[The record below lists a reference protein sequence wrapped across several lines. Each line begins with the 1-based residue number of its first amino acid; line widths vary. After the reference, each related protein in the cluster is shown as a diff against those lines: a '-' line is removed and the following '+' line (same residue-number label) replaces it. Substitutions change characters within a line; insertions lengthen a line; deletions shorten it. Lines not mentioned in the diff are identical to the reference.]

1 MVSHRIDVGF
11 QTSGSN
17 FPFPT
22 PSPPSATATN
32 SIDDFQAPKEP
43 KKFGWQSSSTAFV
56 CSSIIAIMAPI
67 NVNLPKKEVPQVTC
81 ECERHFGTQFGGM
94 DQILL
99 GIKFGM
105 EPEEAI
111 SKVKTLCDVE
121 ALCVSFAGAHE
132 SSNPTLAVKVFI
144 RLPKMMAWHE

>member
-1 MVSHRIDVGF
+1 MTFKHQRSQRNSVCRPTFSSAFLLSFYHVPA
-11 QTSGSN
+11 
-17 FPFPT
+17 PFPST
-22 PSPPSATATN
+22 VSLG
-32 SIDDFQAPKEP
+32 FLK
-43 KKFGWQSSSTAFV
+43 GWQSSSTAFV

-132 SSNPTLAVKVFI
+132 SSNPTLAVKRSLI
-144 RLPKMMAWHE
+144 QLMKLR